1 MPNIP
6 VNDSDW
12 NSLPPDAQSQIQSI
26 VSQQLPGA
34 TIVPDPSG
42 MGLTQSIS
50 PDDASQ
56 SLGLSVGAD
65 QSCVEGCNAAGAAAA
80 AGCAMLGNPV
90 HIAVCIAVVQI
101 ATAICR
107 SQCK

>member
-1 MPNIP
+1 MPNIS

-12 NSLPPDAQSQIQSI
+12 NSLPADVQSQIQSI

-42 MGLTQSIS
+42 MALTQSIS
-50 PDDASQ
+50 PDDAAE
-56 SLGLSVGAD
+56 SLGLSVGAN
-65 QSCVEGCNAAGAAAA
+65 QNCVEACNAAGAAASA
-80 AGCAMLGNPV
+80 VCATLGNPI
-90 HIAVCIAVVQI
+90 HIAACIAVVQI

-107 SQCK
+107 SQCS